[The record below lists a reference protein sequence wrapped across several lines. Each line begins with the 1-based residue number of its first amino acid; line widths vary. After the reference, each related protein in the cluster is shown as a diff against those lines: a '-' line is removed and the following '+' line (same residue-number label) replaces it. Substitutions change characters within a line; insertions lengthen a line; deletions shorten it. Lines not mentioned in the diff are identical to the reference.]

1 MIKYIII
8 QLSDNAVSYC
18 HYAATATAEPRTIPI
33 EMLHKGITWAMKE
46 NATVQFVYPAHRLPD
61 EYHAII
67 ESIDHAKIVPAR
79 CDDEQLENVADVVVF
94 DNYADMEGYN
104 FRSTAAYVLRTTRD
118 ELFKNHQAITS
129 ALGSVQRFNVVITDI
144 DSFTDNDLATYA
156 HILDSLADKVTEQY
170 ATGNAVQFNLLT
182 DRIMLDS
189 MNNCNAGWET
199 IALAPDGRFYPCPAF
214 YFDSDEDYCLG
225 DIDSGLHIKNPQLYR
240 LDHAPICRS
249 CDAWQ
254 CRRCTWLN
262 RRLTL
267 DVNTPGR
274 QQCVVAHT
282 ERNASRRLL
291 ARLKAAGL
299 FPGKEI
305 KEITYLDP
313 FEIIKQ

>member
-8 QLSDNAVSYC
+8 QLSDASVSYC

-79 CDDEQLENVADVVVF
+79 CDNEQLENVADVVAF

-118 ELFKNHQAITS
+118 ELFKNHQAITG

-144 DSFTDNDLATYA
+144 DSFTDDDLATYA

-170 ATGNAVQFNLLT
+170 AAGNA
-182 DRIMLDS
+182 M
-189 MNNCNAGWET
+189 
-199 IALAPDGRFYPCPAF
+199 
-214 YFDSDEDYCLG
+214 
-225 DIDSGLHIKNPQLYR
+225 
-240 LDHAPICRS
+240 
-249 CDAWQ
+249 
-254 CRRCTWLN
+254 
-262 RRLTL
+262 
-267 DVNTPGR
+267 
-274 QQCVVAHT
+274 
-282 ERNASRRLL
+282 
-291 ARLKAAGL
+291 
-299 FPGKEI
+299 
-305 KEITYLDP
+305 
-313 FEIIKQ
+313 

>member
-79 CDDEQLENVADVVVF
+79 CDDEQLENAADVVVF

-118 ELFKNHQAITS
+118 ELFKNHQAITGT
-129 ALGSVQRFNVVITDI
+129 LGSVQRFNVVITDI

-156 HILDSLADKVTEQY
+156 RILDSLADKVTEQY
-170 ATGNAVQFNLLT
+170 AAGNAVQFNLLT

-214 YFDSDEDYCLG
+214 YTRITAWATSTAGY
-225 DIDSGLHIKNPQLYR
+225 ISR
-240 LDHAPICRS
+240 TRS
-249 CDAWQ
+249 STAS
-254 CRRCTWLN
+254 T
-262 RRLTL
+262 
-267 DVNTPGR
+267 TPPSAA
-274 QQCVVAHT
+274 VAMPGNAAAARGST
-282 ERNASRRLL
+282 AASRSMSIPPAASNASLPTPSATPR
-291 ARLKAAGL
+291 AACL
-299 FPGKEI
+299 PG
-305 KEITYLDP
+305 
-313 FEIIKQ
+313 